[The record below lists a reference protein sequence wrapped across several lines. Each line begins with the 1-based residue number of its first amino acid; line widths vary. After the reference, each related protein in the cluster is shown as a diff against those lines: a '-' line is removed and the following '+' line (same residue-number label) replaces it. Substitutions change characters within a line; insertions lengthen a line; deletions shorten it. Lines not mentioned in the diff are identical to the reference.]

1 MEFVSILENGSKF
14 DEIIKKKP
22 SFVKFYHPS
31 CGHCREMAPEW
42 DALKDEFKNIK
53 LNVNII
59 EVHADTLGDIK
70 SDCAKNIPGYPTIM
84 EVKQNG
90 KAGKEYNGNRNV
102 KDLKKFIL
110 KTFKNKSS
118 KKMTGGGKKKSRKT
132 NNRKTRKSIKR
143 KSTNRKSTKRKSTK
157 RK

>member
-1 MEFVSILENGSKF
+1 MEFVSILENGSNF

-31 CGHCREMAPEW
+31 CRHCREMAPQW

-59 EVHADTLGDIK
+59 EVHADTLSDIK

-118 KKMTGGGKKKSRKT
+118 KKMTGGGKKKK
-132 NNRKTRKSIKR
+132 RKSIKR
-143 KSTNRKSTKRKSTK
+143 QTRKRRKSTKRKT

>member
-31 CGHCREMAPEW
+31 CGHCREMAPQW

-118 KKMTGGGKKKSRKT
+118 KKMTGGGKRKSRKT
-132 NNRKTRKSIKR
+132 TKRKT
-143 KSTNRKSTKRKSTK
+143 RKSTKRKTNK
-157 RK
+157 RKTKIKA

>member
-31 CGHCREMAPEW
+31 CRHCREMAPQW

-102 KDLKKFIL
+102 KDLKKYIL

-118 KKMTGGGKKKSRKT
+118 KKMTGGGKKKK
-132 NNRKTRKSIKR
+132 RKSIKR
-143 KSTNRKSTKRKSTK
+143 QTRKRRKSTKRKT

>member
-14 DEIIKKKP
+14 DEMIKKKP

-31 CGHCREMAPEW
+31 CGHCRQMAPQW

-110 KTFKNKSS
+110 KTFKKKPS
-118 KKMTGGGKKKSRKT
+118 KKMTGGGKKKSRKST
-132 NNRKTRKSIKR
+132 KRKTHKTRKTRKTR
-143 KSTNRKSTKRKSTK
+143 KTTKRK
-157 RK
+157 

>member
-31 CGHCREMAPEW
+31 CRHCREMAPQW

-59 EVHADTLGDIK
+59 EVHADTLSDIK

-118 KKMTGGGKKKSRKT
+118 KKMTGGGKKKK
-132 NNRKTRKSIKR
+132 RKSIKR
-143 KSTNRKSTKRKSTK
+143 QTRKRRKSTKRKT

>member
-1 MEFVSILENGSKF
+1 MEFVSILENGNKF

-42 DALKDEFKNIK
+42 DALKDEFKNVK
-53 LNVNII
+53 LNLNVI

-84 EVKQNG
+84 EVKKNG
-90 KAGKEYNGNRNV
+90 KAGKEYNGNRKV
-102 KDLKKFIL
+102 KYKTTFPKVLNIILNPVILYPFHLLQKVLTQRVSKFIDCY
-110 KTFKNKSS
+110 FW
-118 KKMTGGGKKKSRKT
+118 
-132 NNRKTRKSIKR
+132 
-143 KSTNRKSTKRKSTK
+143 
-157 RK
+157 

>member
-14 DEIIKKKP
+14 DEIVKEKP

-31 CGHCREMAPEW
+31 CGHCREMAPQW
-42 DALKDEFKNIK
+42 DALKDELKGLK
-53 LNVNII
+53 LNMNII
-59 EVHADTLGDIK
+59 EVHANTLSDIK
-70 SDCAKNIPGYPTIM
+70 SECAKKIPGYPTIM

-110 KTFKNKSS
+110 ENFKNKKGI
-118 KKMTGGGKKKSRKT
+118 KKMKGGGMTKKRRRKPNKRKLNKRKSK
-132 NNRKTRKSIKR
+132 KTRK
-143 KSTNRKSTKRKSTK
+143 TKA
-157 RK
+157 